1 MNKKD
6 TNKHTPNFFVI
17 SAPSGAGKT
26 SLVKALINQT
36 ADCRAAISHTT
47 RPKRSEEIDG
57 RDYYFVS
64 DQEFSELDAKGGFL
78 ESAKVFDYSYGTSL
92 DEAQKIIKSGKILI
106 LEIDWQGALQIK
118 VKYKSAKSIFILP
131 PSLEALRS
139 RLEMRAQDSDE
150 TVEKRMK
157 KAISESSKWTNFDYL
172 VENDVFQI
180 ALEAIKEIITGEGQQ
195 YLRDAQVNKLKPL
208 IERLGS

>member
-78 ESAKVFDYSYGTSL
+78 ESAKVFDYAYGTSL
-92 DEAQKIIKSGKILI
+92 DEAKKIIKSGKILI

-118 VKYKSAKSIFILP
+118 EKYKSAKSIFILP
-131 PSLEALRS
+131 PSLDALRS